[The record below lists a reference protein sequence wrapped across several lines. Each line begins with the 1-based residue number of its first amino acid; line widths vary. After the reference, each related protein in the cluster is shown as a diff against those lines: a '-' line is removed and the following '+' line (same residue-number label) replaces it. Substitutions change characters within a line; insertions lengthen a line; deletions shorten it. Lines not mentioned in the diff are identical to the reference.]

1 MIELKQYEIDDV
13 SGGMV
18 VAVWALFLTGY
29 GSGAFDRI
37 GREIG
42 SGLYDGLHKV
52 P

>member
-1 MIELKQYEIDDV
+1 MIELKQYEIDNV

-29 GSGAFDRI
+29 GAGAF
-37 GREIG
+37 GHIG
-42 SGLYDGLHKV
+42 SWLGSSLYDAAHNT